1 MSFSSW
7 RQFLRRYNFCI
18 IVMHQYH
25 PNLYLLQLRRVI
37 SLWESD
43 LTVDSPIRRMVCLI
57 KDRVMRQPGLPI
69 SMSSAFVARIA
80 VTFAL
85 LGVMPATAMS
95 SDDDM
100 LRVSMNHARVLKLDR
115 PVSKV
120 IIGNSKV
127 ADATVADAT
136 TIVLTGRS
144 FGTTN
149 LVLLDSDGN
158 AIVDQRVLVSIDEGN
173 TVRVFRQTART
184 VLSCTPNCEEHS
196 PNEGA
201 TSSGQ

>member
-1 MSFSSW
+1 
-7 RQFLRRYNFCI
+7 
-18 IVMHQYH
+18 
-25 PNLYLLQLRRVI
+25 
-37 SLWESD
+37 
-43 LTVDSPIRRMVCLI
+43 
-57 KDRVMRQPGLPI
+57 
-69 SMSSAFVARIA
+69 
-80 VTFAL
+80 
-85 LGVMPATAMS
+85 
-95 SDDDM
+95 M

-127 ADATVADAT
+127 ADATVADST

-149 LVLLDSDGN
+149 LVLLDAEGS
-158 AIVDQRVLVSIDEGN
+158 AIVDERILVSIDEGN

-196 PNEGA
+196 QNESASGA
-201 TSSGQ
+201 TSTGQ